1 MNKRVLVPLAPG
13 CEELEAVTIIDLL
26 RRAGIEVV
34 VAGLGDDVIT
44 ASRGVRLLPDMSL
57 DEALKQDFDMVA
69 LPGGLPGSDH
79 LANDQRVT
87 HILRSMHESGRFI
100 GAVCAAPKVLARS
113 GVLDGKAATA
123 YPGVLQ
129 AERHPRI
136 TGDAVTRDGRVIT
149 SRSAGTV
156 MDFALELIEAL
167 VGREIRKKVE
177 ASLERNLIPG
187 PGPTLHETVRKN
199 GSGL

>member
-1 MNKRVLVPLAPG
+1 MSKRVLVPLAPG

-34 VAGLGDDVIT
+34 VAGLVDGVIT
-44 ASRGVRLLPDMSL
+44 ASRGVRLVPDMSL

-79 LANDQRVT
+79 LADDQRIAGV
-87 HILRSMHESGRFI
+87 LRAMNESGRFI

-113 GVLDGKAATA
+113 GVLQGKLATA

-129 AERHPRI
+129 AENHPAI
-136 TGDAVTRDGRVIT
+136 SGDAVTRDGRIIT

-167 VGREIRKKVE
+167 SGLEARNKVE
-177 ASLERNLIPG
+177 ISLERG
-187 PGPTLHETVRKN
+187 CV
-199 GSGL
+199 